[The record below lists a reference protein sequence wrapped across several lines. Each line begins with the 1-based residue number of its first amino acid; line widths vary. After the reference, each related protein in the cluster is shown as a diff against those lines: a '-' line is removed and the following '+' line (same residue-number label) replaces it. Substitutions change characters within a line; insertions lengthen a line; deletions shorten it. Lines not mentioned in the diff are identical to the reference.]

1 MISIIQLNMTQ
12 CLALLRDNPG
22 LAIFPFPT
30 QEFPLGVT
38 RAALVAQFN
47 AQAGNAANFDKATGK
62 WNCQRIELG
71 NTNPPY
77 GESVVGG
84 VQSVQ
89 KYQVN
94 ESGNVNPNSL
104 PGTPGQFNT
113 GNFASNPGEFSPA
126 GTVSD
131 VPPNTPT
138 VAAAGATATA
148 TPTIASAN
156 IVTPTASSTSA
167 AVNTA
172 TMVNTPS
179 QVN

>member
-1 MISIIQLNMTQ
+1 MISINQLNMTQ
-12 CLALLRDNPG
+12 MLAMLRDNPG

-30 QEFPLGVT
+30 QEYPLGVT
-38 RAALVAQFN
+38 RAALVAAFN
-47 AQAGNAANFDKATGK
+47 AKAGNSANFDTATGK

-77 GESVVGG
+77 GESVNGG

-94 ESGNVNPNSL
+94 ASGQSVATL
-104 PGTPGQFNT
+104 PTVAGAFNT
-113 GNFASNPGEFSPA
+113 GNFVNNPGEFSPA
-126 GTVSD
+126 GTVQD

-138 VAAAGATATA
+138 VGAAGATATA
-148 TPTIASAN
+148 SPTVASGN
-156 IVTPTASSTSA
+156 IQTPTASSTSA